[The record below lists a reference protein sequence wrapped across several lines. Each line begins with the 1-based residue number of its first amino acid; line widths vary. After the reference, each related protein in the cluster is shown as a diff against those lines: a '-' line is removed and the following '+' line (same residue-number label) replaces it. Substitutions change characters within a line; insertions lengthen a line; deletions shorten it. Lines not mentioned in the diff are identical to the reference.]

1 MVRVDEKIFNS
12 TIEVEI
18 LETSK
23 VIKRFN
29 ELKDKGK
36 KVTAVTY
43 DVLDQ
48 NSLI

>member
-12 TIEVEI
+12 TVEVEI

-23 VIKRFN
+23 AIKRFN

-36 KVTAVTY
+36 KVTAIIHSTC
-43 DVLDQ
+43 
-48 NSLI
+48 